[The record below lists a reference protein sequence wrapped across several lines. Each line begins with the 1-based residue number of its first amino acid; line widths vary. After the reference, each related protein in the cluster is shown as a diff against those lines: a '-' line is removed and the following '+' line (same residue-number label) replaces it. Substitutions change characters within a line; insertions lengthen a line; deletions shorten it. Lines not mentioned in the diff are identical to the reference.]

1 MPIHTAASERLGA
14 STPVGRTARFRLTLL
29 PRPELT
35 GADDGSGVERHR
47 RTVLVGD
54 ATVALATGLGLAA
67 VTTALMALSAHP
79 GASSTIEALAAMAL
93 PAVWLGLL
101 AARGCYR
108 REVLS
113 GPDAATGVAVA
124 GGLLVA
130 GLAVLAYLLDAP
142 LPRLLLPAMALPLV
156 AGSILVRRATRCR
169 LHRERRRGHGL
180 RRVLVVGHPE
190 PAAELIEALD
200 AVPEC
205 GLVAVGACLPFDG
218 TPGTPGYG
226 LPMTADVTEVL
237 AMADELEVAAVALGS
252 DLDLSGLAGRR
263 LLDALA
269 DRGTDLLAVPGI
281 DTARWAP
288 QVAPVPGA
296 PVLALSRRLLP

>member
-1 MPIHTAASERLGA
+1 M
-14 STPVGRTARFRLTLL
+14 
-29 PRPELT
+29 
-35 GADDGSGVERHR
+35 
-47 RTVLVGD
+47 LVGD
-54 ATVALATGLGLAA
+54 ATVALATGLGLSAA

-101 AARGCYR
+101 GVRGCYEPRGPLR
-108 REVLS
+108 R
-113 GPDAATGVAVA
+113 PDAATGVAVT

-269 DRGTDLLAVPGI
+269 ERGTDLLAVPGI
-281 DTARWAP
+281 DTAQWAP

-296 PVLALSRRLLP
+296 PVLVLSRRPPV

>member
-1 MPIHTAASERLGA
+1 MG
-14 STPVGRTARFRLTLL
+14 
-29 PRPELT
+29 
-35 GADDGSGVERHR
+35 
-47 RTVLVGD
+47 
-54 ATVALATGLGLAA
+54 
-67 VTTALMALSAHP
+67 
-79 GASSTIEALAAMAL
+79 L
-93 PAVWLGLL
+93 PAVWLALL
-101 AARGCYR
+101 GVRGCY
-108 REVLS
+108 EQQVLS
-113 GPDAATGVAVA
+113 TTDGRRGVVVTG
-124 GGLLVA
+124 
-130 GLAVLAYLLDAP
+130 AVLVVVLAALAHLLAAP
-142 LPRLLLPAMALPLV
+142 LPRALLPALALPLV
-156 AGSILVRRATRCR
+156 AGSILVRRTTRCR

-190 PAAELIEALD
+190 PAAVLIEALD

-269 DRGTDLLAVPGI
+269 ERGTDLLAVPGI
-281 DTARWAP
+281 DTAQWAP

-296 PVLALSRRLLP
+296 PVLVLSRRPPG

>member
-1 MPIHTAASERLGA
+1 MPIDTAASERLGA
-14 STPVGRTARFRLTLL
+14 PAPVGRTARFRLTLL

-35 GADDGSGVERHR
+35 GADDGSRAERHR

-54 ATVALATGLGLAA
+54 ATVALATGLGLTA
-67 VTTALMALSAHP
+67 V
-79 GASSTIEALAAMAL
+79 STIWALAAMAL
-93 PAVWLGLL
+93 PAGWLGLL

-108 REVLS
+108 HEVLA
-113 GPDAATGVAVA
+113 GVDVGRRVATA

-130 GLAVLAYLLDAP
+130 GLAALAYLLAAP
-142 LPRLLLPAMALPLV
+142 LPRPLLPALALPLV
-156 AGSILVRRATRCR
+156 VGSILVRRTTRCR

-190 PAAELIEALD
+190 PAAALIEALD

-252 DLDLSGLAGRR
+252 DLDLSGLAARR
-263 LLDALA
+263 LLDAFTE
-269 DRGTDLLAVPGI
+269 RGTALFAVPGI

-296 PVLALSRRLLP
+296 PVLVLSRRPPT